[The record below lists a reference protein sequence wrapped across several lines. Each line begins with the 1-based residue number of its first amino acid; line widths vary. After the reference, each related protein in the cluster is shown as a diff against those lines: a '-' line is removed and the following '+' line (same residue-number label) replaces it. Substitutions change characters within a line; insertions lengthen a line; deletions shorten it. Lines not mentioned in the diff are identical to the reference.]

1 MTDVAGADKNPLDFE
16 RLSDLQ
22 KGILKEIADPA
33 GKNIRQVAIALDKH
47 APAVHTSL
55 QLLIE
60 NKMVKAE
67 DPKEGVAKILTLTQK
82 GFAYAVVYADF
93 DYEQW
98 VRQHGNID
106 DVNELHTLSLLV
118 LTEQARKRLY
128 RTIFS
133 FIIRNN
139 LIDEK
144 SGNLTLSKSL
154 YYRRLVQLEIFQE
167 AARIMKESPS
177 SINPKEIKKMQDELK
192 KVFNL
197 EALQIMMV

>member
-1 MTDVAGADKNPLDFE
+1 
-16 RLSDLQ
+16 
-22 KGILKEIADPA
+22 
-33 GKNIRQVAIALDKH
+33 
-47 APAVHTSL
+47 
-55 QLLIE
+55 
-60 NKMVKAE
+60 MVKAE

-177 SINPKEIKKMQDELK
+177 SINPKEIRKMQNELK